1 MTAPFRHE
9 RRLLKARVWPVAG
22 VDEAGR
28 GPLAG
33 PVVAAAVILDPARLP
48 RGVDDSKALSPARRE
63 ELAEAIMER
72 ALACAVASCTVE
84 EIARLNIRG
93 AALCAM
99 AKALAALPLAPAHA
113 LFDGRDLA
121 PGWEGRGEAMI
132 DGDALCAS
140 IAAASIL
147 AKTARDRMMAQIAR
161 NHPAYGFDKHMG
173 YATAAHRAAIRT
185 HGPCP
190 HHRMG
195 FGMLAQFRLD
205 L

>member
-1 MTAPFRHE
+1 MTAPFRRE
-9 RRLLKARVWPVAG
+9 RRLLKAHIWPVAG

-63 ELAEAIMER
+63 ALAEAIMER

-99 AKALAALPLAPAHA
+99 AKALAALPLVPAHA

-121 PGWEGRGEAMI
+121 PGWRGRGEAII

-161 NHPAYGFDKHMG
+161 DYPAYGFDKHMG
-173 YATAAHRAAIRT
+173 YGTAAHRAAIEA

-195 FGMLAQFRLD
+195 FGMLAQMRLE

>member
-1 MTAPFRHE
+1 MTAPFRRE
-9 RRLLKARVWPVAG
+9 RRLLKAHIWPVAG

-48 RGVDDSKALSPARRE
+48 KGVDDSKALSPARRE
-63 ELAEAIMER
+63 ALAEAIMER
-72 ALACAVASCTVE
+72 ALAAAVASCTVE

-93 AALCAM
+93 ASLCAM
-99 AKALAALPLAPAHA
+99 AKALAALPLVPAHA
-113 LFDGRDLA
+113 LFDGRDVA
-121 PGWEGRGEAMI
+121 PGWQGRGEAVI

-147 AKTARDRMMAQIAR
+147 AKTARDRMMARIAR
-161 NHPAYGFDKHMG
+161 DYPAYGFDKHMG
-173 YATAAHRAAIRT
+173 YGTAAHRAAIRT

-195 FGMLAQFRLD
+195 FGMLAQMRLE

>member
-1 MTAPFRHE
+1 MTAPFRRE
-9 RRLLKARVWPVAG
+9 RSLIKARVWPVAG

-48 RGVDDSKALSPARRE
+48 KGVDDSKALSPARRE
-63 ELAEAIMER
+63 ALAEAIMER
-72 ALACAVASCTVE
+72 ALAAAVASCTVE

-93 AALCAM
+93 ASLCAM
-99 AKALAALPLAPAHA
+99 AKALAALPLVPVHA
-113 LFDGRDLA
+113 LFDGRDVA
-121 PGWEGRGEAMI
+121 PGWRGRGTAVI
-132 DGDALCAS
+132 GGDALCAS

-161 NHPAYGFDKHMG
+161 EYPAYGFEKHMG
-173 YATAAHRAAIRT
+173 YGTAAHRAAIRT

-195 FGMLAQFRLD
+195 FGMLAQMRLE